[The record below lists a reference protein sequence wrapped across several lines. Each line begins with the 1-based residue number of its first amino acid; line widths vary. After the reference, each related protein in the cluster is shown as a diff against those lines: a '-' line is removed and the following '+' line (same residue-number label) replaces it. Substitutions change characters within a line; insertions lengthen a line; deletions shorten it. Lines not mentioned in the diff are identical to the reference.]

1 MFSVS
6 TSRLPLSREIVPT
19 EPGNL
24 PVAGHER
31 LRPPGERVGTL
42 KMCSITVVEPP
53 TWRLEMNRF
62 YRAGLVVLGVLSL
75 GDLSAPLL
83 TDGEHPPMS
92 IALIGSALGL
102 VSLVLCVLAWR
113 GAKAAAIA
121 LVVVRV
127 LSALT
132 AVPAFTVGG
141 VPTVAMVLAG
151 VAITLTLVA
160 VVLVLSGLRQLQPVG
175 AR

>member
-1 MFSVS
+1 
-6 TSRLPLSREIVPT
+6 
-19 EPGNL
+19 
-24 PVAGHER
+24 
-31 LRPPGERVGTL
+31 
-42 KMCSITVVEPP
+42 
-53 TWRLEMNRF
+53 MNRF
-62 YRAGLVVLGVLSL
+62 SRAGLIILGVVSL

-83 TDGEHPPMS
+83 TDGQHPPMS

-102 VSLVLCVLAWR
+102 ISLVLFGLAWR

-132 AVPAFTVGG
+132 AVPAFTVAG
-141 VPTVAMVLAG
+141 VPTTAMVLAG
-151 VAITLTLVA
+151 IAITATLVA
-160 VVLVLSGLRQLQPVG
+160 AVLVLSGIRQPQTVG

>member
-1 MFSVS
+1 
-6 TSRLPLSREIVPT
+6 
-19 EPGNL
+19 
-24 PVAGHER
+24 
-31 LRPPGERVGTL
+31 
-42 KMCSITVVEPP
+42 
-53 TWRLEMNRF
+53 MNHF
-62 YRAGLVVLGVLSL
+62 YRPGLIILGVVSL

-83 TDGEHPPMS
+83 TDGEHPPMF

-102 VSLVLCVLAWR
+102 ISLVLFALAWR
-113 GAKAAAIA
+113 GAKPAAIA

-141 VPTVAMVLAG
+141 VPATAMVLAG
-151 VAITLTLVA
+151 IAITATLVA
-160 VVLVLSGLRQLQPVG
+160 AVLVLSGIRQPQTVG